1 MRKYDLLAIDMD
13 GTLLHTDS
21 SLSDKNRE
29 ALYHFHEAGGKTVL
43 ISGRPDLMTL
53 PYVHE
58 LGDVDLYAAY
68 NGALLADKNRNVLFS
83 REIEEETAEKTCDCL
98 KEKGFEFSIL
108 FREGIYSNKRSFSEF
123 GKQNELVD
131 RLAEKH
137 GTPKGVL
144 LPLEKRKDE
153 AVYKFVVFKKE
164 EEEENR
170 EVLERLQK
178 DSSLTVTSSR
188 PSIYDVSAEGVD
200 KGLAVRTAR
209 KALEIEKEKV
219 CVIGD
224 FYNDVPM
231 FQEAGLSIAMGNAPE
246 EVRQKADKT
255 VSSNNEDGVA
265 EAIEKYL
272 L

>member
-29 ALYHFHEAGGKTVL
+29 ALYHFHEAGGKIVL

-83 REIEEETAEKTCDCL
+83 REIEEETVEKTCDCL
-98 KEKGFEFSIL
+98 KEKGFEFSL
-108 FREGIYSNKRSFSEF
+108 LVREGTYSNKRSFSEF

-131 RLAEKH
+131 HLAEKH
-137 GTPKGVL
+137 GIPKGVL

-153 AVYKFVVFKKE
+153 AVYKFVIFKKE

-188 PSIYDVSAEGVD
+188 PSIYDVSARDVD
-200 KGLAVRTAR
+200 KGLAVRIAR
-209 KALEIEKEKV
+209 KALGIEKEKV

-231 FQEAGLSIAMGNAPE
+231 FSEAGLSIAMGNAPE